1 VGVHYDPS
9 RRKYTVR
16 WTEDRRRRIRRF
28 DQEVDALQ
36 FASRLAE
43 PNSQM
48 AAGTPSAAARASKA
62 PRDGIY
68 RYETKAGP
76 RWRFV
81 FIQSDGTRSS
91 RRGFVSRS
99 VAKVEKRRIADEIRR
114 RERVVTRDTFD
125 EFWTRWIRE
134 RRPYLSPGSFED
146 LVTHGH
152 KRLVAYFG
160 DDRLSSI
167 DDARVRGWMAS
178 MLTLVERGELAPETV
193 NNARACLS
201 TALKEAARR
210 GLISRNP
217 CDAVRQLPVAQVEL
231 EYLRMHEIG
240 PYLSACSRHYRPLAE
255 FLIGTGTRVS
265 EAIAVRWADIDLD
278 GRMVLIQRQRG
289 RGGAQDTAATK
300 GRRFRSVQLGPRLTT
315 TLAEMRAAACDDDGW
330 VFVRPLPRRG
340 RHARKASVAPP
351 HRKTVHDWHEAA
363 LRDAGL
369 RDMPLHALRHTAAA
383 AWLAAGNPLI
393 FVQRQLGHRSITTT
407 ETYYGHLESSFVR
420 DAAALTEAAIQRAGA
435 RRTEGRRY

>member
-178 MLTLVERGELAPETV
+178 MLTLVERGELAPKTV

-300 GRRFRSVQLGPRLTT
+300 AGASAASSSARDSRPRWPRCVRRRAMTMAGSSYDRFRVEAGMRGRR
-315 TLAEMRAAACDDDGW
+315 AW
-330 VFVRPLPRRG
+330 PRRTARPSTTG
-340 RHARKASVAPP
+340 TRPRSETLGYATCRCTRFVTPPPRHGWPP
-351 HRKTVHDWHEAA
+351 AT
-363 LRDAGL
+363 
-369 RDMPLHALRHTAAA
+369 P
-383 AWLAAGNPLI
+383 
-393 FVQRQLGHRSITTT
+393 
-407 ETYYGHLESSFVR
+407 
-420 DAAALTEAAIQRAGA
+420 
-435 RRTEGRRY
+435 